1 MTTPSNLEGDGT
13 SKCPSCGV
21 STPHQHFIDRK
32 GYVRGFMD
40 TNEILGRTPDAEA
53 AAEREQQKE
62 AREYIAAGLEKHLD
76 NALLGA
82 MAASAEWKAGCKTC
96 RMFSWS
102 LKDAGIAVA
111 MHMADRQY
119 GMVRKGTGSFY
130 CPDCGRCVWS
140 DQS

>member
-1 MTTPSNLEGDGT
+1 MTEAHPTSRFEVEGT
-13 SKCPSCGV
+13 SECPWCGV

-40 TNEILGRTPDAEA
+40 ANEILGRTPDA
-53 AAEREQQKE
+53 QQKE

-76 NALLGA
+76 NALRGA

-111 MHMADRQY
+111 MYMADRQY